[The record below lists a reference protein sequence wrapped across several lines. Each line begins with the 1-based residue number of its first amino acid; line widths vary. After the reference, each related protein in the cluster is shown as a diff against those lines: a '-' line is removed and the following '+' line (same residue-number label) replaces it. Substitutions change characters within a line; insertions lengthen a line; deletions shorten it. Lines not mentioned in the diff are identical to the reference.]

1 LPTYDLLDRLQSASN
16 ASTTYGWT
24 YDANGNRLTQTGTT
38 AITLTSSTTSNELKK
53 TTGGLA
59 RTYTYDAA
67 GNTKSY
73 AALSFTYDDRGT
85 LAGASN
91 GGTSASYIYD
101 ALGQLIEKAGSS
113 STTVLM
119 YDEQGHLLGEYSSG
133 GTLIQ
138 ETIWMGDI
146 PVATLRPNGSTGCT
160 TTTVCVFNVHTDQ
173 LNAPRKVTKPATGQI
188 LWRWDT
194 DPFGTVTPNQNPSG
208 VGSFV
213 YNLRFPGQYYQAD
226 TGVFDNHFRHYDPQT
241 GRYIESDPIGLM
253 GGSYSTY
260 AYVGGNPVSFID
272 PLGLTQCDI
281 DTAKALAMAA
291 QLQTNAGETLQ
302 YPDSYVMANLGYT
315 DPGHRRV
322 TGQTLPGVG
331 TRLSNYYLQVLT
343 DRQAAELLD
352 TIIHESVHYTLP
364 IDDPRQDDNA
374 AVGYPYSEAKRLT
387 TKDLVNQLNKK
398 RKDCACGG

>member
-1 LPTYDLLDRLQSASN
+1 
-16 ASTTYGWT
+16 
-24 YDANGNRLTQTGTT
+24 
-38 AITLTSSTTSNELKK
+38 
-53 TTGGLA
+53 
-59 RTYTYDAA
+59 
-67 GNTKSY
+67 
-73 AALSFTYDDRGT
+73 
-85 LAGASN
+85 
-91 GGTSASYIYD
+91 
-101 ALGQLIEKAGSS
+101 
-113 STTVLM
+113 
-119 YDEQGHLLGEYSSG
+119 
-133 GTLIQ
+133 
-138 ETIWMGDI
+138 
-146 PVATLRPNGSTGCT
+146 
-160 TTTVCVFNVHTDQ
+160 
-173 LNAPRKVTKPATGQI
+173 
-188 LWRWDT
+188 
-194 DPFGTVTPNQNPSG
+194 
-208 VGSFV
+208 
-213 YNLRFPGQYYQAD
+213 
-226 TGVFDNHFRHYDPQT
+226 
-241 GRYIESDPIGLM
+241 
-253 GGSYSTY
+253 
-260 AYVGGNPVSFID
+260 
-272 PLGLTQCDI
+272 LTQCDI